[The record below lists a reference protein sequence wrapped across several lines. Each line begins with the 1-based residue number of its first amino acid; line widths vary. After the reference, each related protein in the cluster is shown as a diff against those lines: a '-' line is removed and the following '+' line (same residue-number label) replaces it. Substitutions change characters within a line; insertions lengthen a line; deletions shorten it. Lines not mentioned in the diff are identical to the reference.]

1 MALVER
7 IVAEVADREDVSP
20 VELPPLYQRLD
31 TEALRELVDS
41 VEDAPLEV
49 EFAYDGY
56 TVVVR
61 GDGSVRV
68 EGSGP
73 RG

>member
-7 IVAEVADREDVSP
+7 IVAEVADREDVPP
-20 VELPPLYQRLD
+20 VDLPPLYERLD
-31 TEALRELVDS
+31 PEALRELVDS
-41 VEDAPLEV
+41 VDDATLEV
-49 EFAYDGY
+49 AFAYDGY

-68 EGSGP
+68 ERSGP